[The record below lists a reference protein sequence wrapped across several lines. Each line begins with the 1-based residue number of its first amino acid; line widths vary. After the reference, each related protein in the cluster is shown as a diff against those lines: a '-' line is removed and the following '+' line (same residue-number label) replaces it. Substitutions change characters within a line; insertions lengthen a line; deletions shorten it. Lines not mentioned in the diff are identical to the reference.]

1 MYRMRIAASNVV
13 RAHVGCGSWPMAHLI
28 CVLSSGSAPVRT
40 SSPLAQ
46 SRTPLLA
53 PRAWISSHLPSSR
66 ICISSH
72 ALLSAARLSCSRMH
86 LRSTSS
92 RPIAKPTPARSVELC
107 ARAPAPDYEPRLQV
121 RLRAGSAQN
130 RPQKR
135 GLRVCGA
142 GGAYGSTGS
151 AGGAAAARHAGD
163 CSSAT
168 SCGGMPTYWFPTFER
183 PASRIGD

>member
-1 MYRMRIAASNVV
+1 
-13 RAHVGCGSWPMAHLI
+13 MAHGASHL
-28 CVLSSGSAPVRT
+28 CSVLRFSSCTHLLTSRAVSNSAPRSSRMDLLSPPILT
-40 SSPLAQ
+40 YMHLLSRSPL
-46 SRTPLLA
+46 R
-53 PRAWISSHLPSSR
+53 
-66 ICISSH
+66 
-72 ALLSAARLSCSRMH
+72 CSRMH

-151 AGGAAAARHAGD
+151 AGGAAAARHAGE

-168 SCGGMPTYWFPTFER
+168 SCGGMPTYWLPTFER